1 MVMITL
7 LAAVAVGIAV
17 AIGGAFAVS
26 GMLATTANGT
36 PSHASLYQYGHR

>member
-1 MVMITL
+1 MFAL

-17 AIGGAFAVS
+17 AAGGAVAMSDALS
-26 GMLATTANGT
+26 GVANGT

>member
-1 MVMITL
+1 MITL

-26 GMLATTANGT
+26 GALSSAANGT
-36 PSHASLYQYGHR
+36 PSHSSLYQYGHR

>member
-1 MVMITL
+1 MITL

-26 GMLATTANGT
+26 GALSSAANGT
-36 PSHASLYQYGHR
+36 PSHASLYQYGNR

>member
-1 MVMITL
+1 MIPL

-26 GMLATTANGT
+26 GVLSGTANGT
-36 PSHASLYQYGHR
+36 PSHASLYQYGNR